1 MHPVADVGSVGVGRG
16 IRFDDPATGRP
27 AWLLRS
33 GSRQYDAFS
42 AVCTHAG
49 CTVDYDSSSK
59 QFVCPCHGGTYSASD
74 GHVLGGPPPSPLT
87 RIEVALSG
95 TRVYAR

>member
-1 MHPVADVGSVGVGRG
+1 MHPVADVGSVGIGRG

-33 GSRQYDAFS
+33 GSSQYDAFS

-59 QFVCPCHGGTYSASD
+59 QFVCPCHGGTYNASD
-74 GHVLGGPPPSPLT
+74 GRVLGGPPPSPLT
-87 RIEVALSG
+87 RIPVALSG
-95 TRVYAR
+95 NKVYAR